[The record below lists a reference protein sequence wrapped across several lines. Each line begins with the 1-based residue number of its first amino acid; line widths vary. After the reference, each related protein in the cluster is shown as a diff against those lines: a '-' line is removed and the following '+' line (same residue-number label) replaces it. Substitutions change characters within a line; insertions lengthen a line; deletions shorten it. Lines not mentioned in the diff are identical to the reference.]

1 MTRISSS
8 LSRRA
13 FILGSLAASATLAG
27 CTTVSGPQGAPEDQA
42 RLQTPLPAP
51 PLVKPVIEPVAAP
64 VASPE
69 IAARYAQ
76 VQDGGFTIPAIP
88 YEKIDPK
95 YLRQEVRDPTG
106 EPAGTVVVDTVGR
119 FLYLVLPGGKAMR
132 YGVGIGREGFAWK
145 GEGII
150 HWRQHWPRWKPP
162 TDMIARQ
169 PALEKFS
176 VANGGMAPGLKN
188 PLGARALY
196 IFQDGKDTLY
206 RLHGTP
212 EWKSIGK
219 ATSSGCVRLINQDA
233 IDLYDRVPYHARIV
247 VHQTPLVPV
256 TST

>member
-13 FILGSLAASATLAG
+13 FIFGSLAASATLAG
-27 CTTVSGPQGAPEDQA
+27 CTTVSGPQGGPEDQA
-42 RLQTPLPAP
+42 RLQTPLPVTP
-51 PLVKPVIEPVAAP
+51 PVKPVIEPVAAP
-64 VASPE
+64 IASPE

-169 PALEKFS
+169 PGLEKFS